1 MASPE
6 IPRDNPETY
15 IEKELSRLKKD
26 RATFLR
32 EANLNEEELKG
43 IIQRGDV
50 RAMFQL
56 DIETPENQ
64 NLSAL
69 ESISS

>member
-1 MASPE
+1 MTIE
-6 IPRDNPETY
+6 TPRDTPESY
-15 IEKELSRLKKD
+15 IEKELTRLKKD
-26 RATFLR
+26 RATFLK
-32 EANLNEEELKG
+32 EANINEDELKN

-56 DIETPENQ
+56 DLETPENQ

-69 ESISS
+69 ESISA

>member
-1 MASPE
+1 MSTIE
-6 IPRDNPETY
+6 TPRDTPESY
-15 IEKELSRLKKD
+15 IEKELTRLKKD

-32 EANLNEEELKG
+32 EASITEEELKT

-56 DIETPENQ
+56 DLDTPE
-64 NLSAL
+64 
-69 ESISS
+69 